1 MHNQWKSLLVWHIFH
16 TLMFDFYHCWLGL
29 KLVWCTRRYAD
40 FLCTFVMN
48 NHHLTLGWKFDARWR
63 STHAFFLDSKCNI
76 KKKRVHCIW
85 IMIRHG
91 WLLLAAKYAFPLLSA
106 PISLWMGWEST
117 TCSGQDVCSE
127 IVVQLQLCLLEQETS
142 LNSITIYP
150 VH

>member
-1 MHNQWKSLLVWHIFH
+1 MISLLI
-16 TLMFDFYHCWLGL
+16 FDFYHVLLWL
-29 KLVWCTRRYAD
+29 KLVSCTE
-40 FLCTFVMN
+40 
-48 NHHLTLGWKFDARWR
+48 FDA
-63 STHAFFLDSKCNI
+63 AFHWIITIWLLAENEMPGEEAHVFVFFFFPWDPKCNI
-76 KKKRVHCIW
+76 KEKRVHRIW

-106 PISLWMGWEST
+106 PISLWTGWEST
-117 TCSGQDVCSE
+117 ACSGQDVCSE